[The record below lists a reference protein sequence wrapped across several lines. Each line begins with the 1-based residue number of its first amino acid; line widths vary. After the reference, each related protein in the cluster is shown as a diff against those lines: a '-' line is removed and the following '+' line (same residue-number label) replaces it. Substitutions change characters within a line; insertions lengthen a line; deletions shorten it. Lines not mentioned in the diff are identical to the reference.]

1 MNEEQLINKQIIDQI
16 KINNLMIQKF
26 AFSVD
31 DLKRRNEILGRIN
44 QINETLSSPVEQF
57 THKELVVAWDVSM
70 MSVLSYMEFQDDLL
84 GEIST
89 EG

>member
-1 MNEEQLINKQIIDQI
+1 MIEEQLINKQIIDQI

-26 AFSVD
+26 AFSID
-31 DLKRRNEILGRIN
+31 DLMRRNEILGRIN
-44 QINETLSSPVEQF
+44 QINETLSSAEQF